1 MQYAVEIRPVTPELH
16 VGRPYEMVCEV
27 RPTPERP
34 VRFTWF
40 HNDQVVSDDAR
51 LVLSSLAYPDIGSY
65 ICRAEWT
72 PDNARTGIMAANAT
86 VELTLALT
94 RTTEIEEDIS
104 VGGYHPDEVRPT
116 IFLTPGSPGQLEWS
130 EGDDLYSRCSVQN
143 GEQYYIKWIRRLPDR
158 TVQELSQNALLF
170 LPKVRASELQHP
182 IYCQVTRD
190 SDGAVFEE
198 LLNVRVAEYQD
209 YTGSTEL
216 QLTIRSLPAE
226 DLSQGRVMRQCLFEG
241 DPTLNDQFDF
251 RWLDQSGR
259 VVNNGDALILLVRS
273 TGLAQLV
280 AMPVCACSISVYNVV
295 ITPSIIRVRIN
306 QPIELECYVTEEGWR
321 PAPVMPRFRL
331 RDPRI
336 HYDTQPVGENR
347 ARFSIP
353 GGLDSDFNGTQ
364 VECYTDLENLV
375 DLGNYTCEAT
385 NRQTGTIYQARYH
398 VTRASRSQDMQ
409 YAVEIRPVTP
419 ELHVGRPYEMV
430 CEVRPTPERPVRFTW
445 FHNDQVVSDDARL
458 VLSSLAYPDIG
469 SYICRAE
476 WTPDNARTGIMAANA
491 TVELTLAL
499 TRTTEIEMSPPPG
512 SILVTLPGEMR
523 ELHCEFTSRGPPD
536 VRWFFDGQPLEF
548 HPTLNA
554 SGTVHRMDALRVSI
568 VTLRSVEVSQ
578 GGTYECRIGNE
589 IKQTHVIVRA
599 EKGLEVNPETETVD
613 EGMAVEFHCR
623 AHGANQ
629 MVNREMEWFFRP
641 FHGGSM
647 VPLALGNLGGFVR
660 QDDDYASHTSFVSKA
675 RARKQ
680 DEGEYICRLPS
691 QNLQAVGR
699 LYEFSDNE
707 LFTNKLLLPLTLN
720 LIRKE
725 MSPPPGSILVTLPG
739 EMRELHCEFTSRG
752 PPDVR
757 WFFDGQPLE
766 FHPTLNASGTVHRMD
781 ALRVSIVT
789 LRSVEVSQGGTY
801 ECRIGNEIKQTHVIV
816 RAEKGLEVNP
826 ETETVDEGMAV
837 EFHCR
842 AHGANQMVNREME
855 WFFRPFHGGSMVP
868 LALGNL
874 GGFVRQDD
882 DYASHTS
889 FVSKARAR
897 KQDEG
902 EYICRLPS
910 QNLQAVGRLYVH
922 PTVARCD
929 GTMFNCGSGNRRI
942 PLAYVCD
949 KDQDCPYG
957 EDERNCAVPTIQT
970 SDVYRYPVRQGGQVV
985 LTCRVFGLPVP
996 RVIWRFNWG
1005 CLPDEGGRF
1014 RVTSTVQNC
1023 DSPTP
1028 VVLSTLTIQNVRPGD
1043 DGIYNCEALAGAH
1056 RAMSND
1062 YFVMLES

>member
-1 MQYAVEIRPVTPELH
+1 MRLQTCVLLFVLIFT
-16 VGRPYEMVCEV
+16 V
-27 RPTPERP
+27 R
-34 VRFTWF
+34 
-40 HNDQVVSDDAR
+40 SDE
-51 LVLSSLAYPDIGSY
+51 Y
-65 ICRAEWT
+65 
-72 PDNARTGIMAANAT
+72 
-86 VELTLALT
+86 
-94 RTTEIEEDIS
+94 EEDIS

-241 DPTLNDQFDF
+241 DPALNDQFDF

-259 VVNNGDALILLVRS
+259 VVNNGDALILL
-273 TGLAQLV
+273 
-280 AMPVCACSISVYNVV
+280 
-295 ITPSIIRVRIN
+295 
-306 QPIELECYVTEEGWR
+306 
-321 PAPVMPRFRL
+321 
-331 RDPRI
+331 
-336 HYDTQPVGENR
+336 
-347 ARFSIP
+347 
-353 GGLDSDFNGTQ
+353 
-364 VECYTDLENLV
+364 LENLV

-430 CEVRPTPERPVRFTW
+430 CEVRPPPERPVRFTW
-445 FHNDQVVSDDARL
+445 FHNDQVVSNDARL

-476 WTPDNARTGIMAANA
+476 WTPDTTRTGSMAANA

-523 ELHCEFTSRGPPD
+523 ELHCEFASRGPPD

-568 VTLRSVEVSQ
+568 VTLRSVDVSQ
-578 GGTYECRIGNE
+578 GGTYECRIGSE
-589 IKQTHVIVRA
+589 IKQTHVIVRS

-647 VPLALGNLGGFVR
+647 VPLSLG
-660 QDDDYASHTSFVSKA
+660 A
-675 RARKQ
+675 
-680 DEGEYICRLPS
+680 
-691 QNLQAVGR
+691 
-699 LYEFSDNE
+699 
-707 LFTNKLLLPLTLN
+707 
-720 LIRKE
+720 
-725 MSPPPGSILVTLPG
+725 
-739 EMRELHCEFTSRG
+739 
-752 PPDVR
+752 
-757 WFFDGQPLE
+757 
-766 FHPTLNASGTVHRMD
+766 
-781 ALRVSIVT
+781 
-789 LRSVEVSQGGTY
+789 
-801 ECRIGNEIKQTHVIV
+801 
-816 RAEKGLEVNP
+816 
-826 ETETVDEGMAV
+826 
-837 EFHCR
+837 
-842 AHGANQMVNREME
+842 
-855 WFFRPFHGGSMVP
+855 
-868 LALGNL
+868 L

-910 QNLQAVGRLYVH
+910 QNLQAVGRLYVRSISVYNVVITPSIIRVRINQPIELECYVTEEGWRPAPVMPRFRLRDSRIH
-922 PTVARCD
+922 YDTQPVGENRARFSIPGGLDSDFNGTQVECYTDQPGNVATATIIVESTCPQGYRRCRSGQCLPAGRFCDGVPDCADRSDEDPLFCNACDPISKQCEYYQNRAPIKKTYMIHWECDGEDDCGNGFDEVKCPDPNVARCD

-970 SDVYRYPVRQGGQVV
+970 SEIYRYPVRQGGQVV